1 MLRKWLNGA
10 LRDAQFSYASEI
22 SLNSHWEMTT
32 QPWKGQKQLELS
44 VITGGRVNGSD
55 HFGTSF
61 DVICRDLKQGAMLPF
76 DVCPLKVNVQL
87 TVTDG
92 AFHMLK
98 SYQVGLLS
106 L

>member
-1 MLRKWLNGA
+1 
-10 LRDAQFSYASEI
+10 
-22 SLNSHWEMTT
+22 MTT
-32 QPWKGQKQLELS
+32 QPWKGPKQLELS
-44 VITGGRVNGSD
+44 VITGGHVNGSD

-61 DVICRDLKQGAMLPF
+61 DVICRDLEQGAMLPF
-76 DVCPLKVNVQL
+76 DVCPLEVNVQL